1 MEPHALLLQHGL
13 VALLDDA
20 LHELLD
26 VLADERVE
34 QVDDPVA
41 GQAVDVALLGQVG
54 AHLAVLGG
62 LLEEVVYG
70 EPLVVGGGED
80 LDRVR
85 LHVCTGGQHKE

>member
-20 LHELLD
+20 LHEPLD

-41 GQAVDVALLGQVG
+41 RQAVDVALLGQVG

-62 LLEEVVYG
+62 LLEEVV
-70 EPLVVGGGED
+70 
-80 LDRVR
+80 
-85 LHVCTGGQHKE
+85 